1 MESRHIIKIEVKKL
15 FGLYDYSLQISP
27 KQDNIF
33 ILYGDNGTGKST
45 ILRLIYHMLTSEY
58 GRAHKTYLANV
69 AFELFEITFDDN
81 TVISAKR
88 KTTSKDL
95 KGVYTLCL
103 KNGNNTIS
111 CIIPSEYNEE
121 NHEYSVRLNMFDEI
135 RRLTYQQLVEKLN
148 EFNVFYISDKR
159 NEENIDSNY
168 DINYKKHQQ
177 TEDPI
182 AKEMRSLHAWIKA
195 QALAANKKGEEGT
208 SDIYSRILSKLGKS
222 TTDNNKTLDDIIDEF
237 NKLDDRAK
245 SYIQMGF
252 ISETNYKDVFEML
265 SKVKDKNKEA
275 AANILTP
282 YLEVQNKK
290 LDALDNLVD
299 TLIFFNKSLNDYL
312 YDKRVDYSVSQ
323 GFKFYRDIKGETGY
337 SEKNNEEIDV
347 KKLSSGERQLL
358 RLFGMVIQKSD
369 TCPIIIIDEPELSL
383 NIKWQRRLL
392 STLSYFVRNTKAQF
406 VIATHSF
413 EILSSH
419 LDNTVR
425 IGPKDLPLENA

>member
-182 AKEMRSLHAWIKA
+182 AKEMRSLHEWIKA

>member
-1 MESRHIIKIEVKKL
+1 MESKHIIKIEVKKL

-45 ILRLIYHMLTSEY
+45 ILRLIYHVLTSEY
-58 GRAHKTYLANV
+58 GRAHKTYIANV
-69 AFELFEITFDDN
+69 AFELFAITFDDN
-81 TVISAKR
+81 TVVSAKR
-88 KTTSKDL
+88 ESGSKDM

-103 KNGNNTIS
+103 KSRNNTIS

-135 RRLTYQQLVEKLN
+135 SKLTYQKLVEKLN

-159 NEENIDSNY
+159 NEENTDSNY
-168 DINYKKHQQ
+168 DLNYKKRQQ
-177 TEDPI
+177 IEDPI
-182 AKEMRSLHAWIKA
+182 EKEMKSLHEWIKA

-222 TTDNNKTLDDIIDEF
+222 TTETNRTLDDIIGEF
-237 NKLDDRAK
+237 NKLDERAK

-312 YDKRVDYSVSQ
+312 YDKKVEFSISQ
-323 GFKFYRDIKGETGY
+323 GFKFYRDIKGEFRHNP
-337 SEKNNEEIDV
+337 KNNEEIDV

-369 TCPIIIIDEPELSL
+369 TCPIIIIDEPEISL

-425 IGPKDLPLENA
+425 IGPKDLPLEND

>member
-81 TVISAKR
+81 TVISVKR

-182 AKEMRSLHAWIKA
+182 AKEMRSLHEWIKA